1 MEVYWNSSW
10 WDRILNGQ
18 WYSWSKTDLNLMLKE
33 ELNQYLLCICFMP
46 AAAVITWCVV
56 LYVFLHSHVDYPFK
70 ELDIISISL
79 LRNMRLKKCE
89 LFAKYPKEIINRYEI
104 WKLCIYHI
112 QEPHLWRGSRDLRGA
127 IDKACVPDISH
138 SSSLHLRKLSVE
150 MTETEKRK
158 VSLLRRRREGL
169 MIFKV
174 FLHAEIEHLFLSTL
188 WFIN

>member
-1 MEVYWNSSW
+1 
-10 WDRILNGQ
+10 
-18 WYSWSKTDLNLMLKE
+18 
-33 ELNQYLLCICFMP
+33 MP

-70 ELDIISISL
+70 ELGIISISL

-104 WKLCIYHI
+104 YHNRYAFTTYRNRTCEEG
-112 QEPHLWRGSRDLRGA
+112 QETLRGA
-127 IDKACVPDISH
+127 IDKACVPYVRH

-150 MTETEKRK
+150 MNETEKRK
-158 VSLLRRRREGL
+158 VSLLRRRREGR